1 MWLIGSLASVK
12 QWSSGDR
19 SRDAG
24 KAAET
29 SLIIM
34 IKVTSH
40 TYYTFG
46 DNLIVCCILV
56 SPSGALE
63 SVKQYGGEVVST
75 ISCPQIGPGFE
86 FIILEFCVSFACSP
100 HASGGSLWV
109 LQFTSTVQRHVVG
122 EVRLIANSKLMK

>member
-1 MWLIGSLASVK
+1 M
-12 QWSSGDR
+12 
-19 SRDAG
+19 
-24 KAAET
+24 
-29 SLIIM
+29 
-34 IKVTSH
+34 
-40 TYYTFG
+40 
-46 DNLIVCCILV
+46 
-56 SPSGALE
+56 SPSGALGGLMLE

-86 FIILEFCVSFACSP
+86 FIIIEFCVSFACSP